1 MLRISDR
8 LILLQ
13 KEQGNVLE
21 IKDIHSYLICIYCEY
36 VLIDS
41 MFKIY
46 LSTEVSEACQG
57 KISVSFSSGNPQ
69 LRPP

>member
-21 IKDIHSYLICIYCEY
+21 IKDIHSYMIWTYCEY
-36 VLIDS
+36 VLMDS
-41 MFKIY
+41 MIKIY
-46 LSTEVSEACQG
+46 LSTEVSEACHG
-57 KISVSFSSGNPQ
+57 KISVSFSSRNPQ